1 MKRLFVAIKVNP
13 EEQFLQCYER
23 FKQQLY
29 SSRITWVHPS
39 VMHMT
44 LKFLGN
50 TENEMVPHICNVLE
64 KVAESNFEFDFTL
77 DHLGIF
83 GSSYLPRVIWLGS
96 SKPEHMAAL
105 GNNVID
111 HFHEAGFL
119 RDRQNF
125 VPHLSLGRIKDT
137 GNKKY
142 FQSIMDKYRNNLQ
155 QSIRVQKII
164 LYQSVLRS
172 SGPIYQQI
180 NTFKLKIEV

>member
-13 EEQFLQCYER
+13 DEQFLKHYEG
-23 FKQQLY
+23 FKQQLS
-29 SSRITWVHPS
+29 SSRITWVQPQ
-39 VMHMT
+39 VMHLT

-50 TENEMVPHICNVLE
+50 TADEMIPVICDNLE

-77 DHLGIF
+77 EHLGIF
-83 GSSYLPRVIWLGS
+83 GSSYLPRVVWLGS
-96 SKPEHMAAL
+96 SQPAQMAAL

-125 VPHLSLGRIKDT
+125 VPHLSLGRIKEA

-142 FQSIMDKYRNNLQ
+142 FQEVMNKYRHSLKQ
-155 QSIRVQKII
+155 YMGVQKII
-164 LYQSVLRS
+164 LYQSILRS

-180 NTFKLKIEV
+180 SAFKLKTEV